1 MTIRSKLASFKEAIN
16 GAQQDYTT
24 LGIRRALWMLAVPMI
39 LEMVM
44 ESIFALVDVYF
55 VGKLGTDEVA
65 AVGLTEPVLMIVY
78 AIALGLAMA
87 ATAMIARRVGEKE
100 LDRASIAAGQVLYI
114 GLGLSIVI
122 ACVGL
127 IFAPDILQW
136 MGASDSVVV
145 LGTPYMRWLL
155 GSNVVI
161 VLLFL
166 LNAIFR
172 GAGNAQIT
180 LRALTLA
187 NGLNIVLDPLFIFGI
202 GPFPEMGLEG
212 AAIATTMGRG
222 IGVVYLCYHLFGGK
236 GLLKVT
242 LAHMRIH
249 WDIIKR
255 LVDVAVGGAGQFLI
269 SSASWMFI
277 VRIVSEFEEEA
288 VAGYTFAVR
297 VIIFTILP
305 AFGMANAAATMVGQN
320 LGANRPD
327 RAEKAVWM
335 AAFYNVV
342 FLGFI
347 SVIFYVFAE
356 QILLFFSQDAKV
368 IHYGV
373 QCLQIIC
380 FGYMAFAY
388 GMVLG
393 LAFNGAGDT
402 KTPTRVNLVAFW
414 LVQIPLAYLLAI
426 KLEYGPAGVFVA
438 IATAQS
444 LLALI
449 NIVLF
454 RQGRWKG
461 TTI

>member
-1 MTIRSKLASFKEAIN
+1 MTIKSKLATFKEALN
-16 GAQQDYTT
+16 GGQQDYTT
-24 LGIRRALWMLAVPMI
+24 LHIRRALLMLAIPMI

-65 AVGLTEPVLMIVY
+65 AVGLTEPVLMMVY
-78 AIALGLAMA
+78 SIALGIAMA
-87 ATAMIARRVGEKE
+87 ASAMVARRVGEKE
-100 LDRASIAAGQVLYI
+100 LDRASIAAGQIIYL

-122 ACVGL
+122 SGLGL
-127 IFAPDILQW
+127 IFAPDILQM
-136 MGASDSVVV
+136 MGATDTVVA

-180 LRALTLA
+180 LRALTIA
-187 NGLNIVLDPLFIFGI
+187 NGLNIVLDPLLIFGI
-202 GPFPEMGLEG
+202 GPLPAMGLEG
-212 AAIATTMGRG
+212 AAIATIIGRG
-222 IGVVYLCYHLFGGK
+222 TGVIYLCYHLFNGT

-249 WDIIKR
+249 WDVIKR

-305 AFGMANAAATMVGQN
+305 AFGLANAAATMVGQN
-320 LGANRPD
+320 LGADRPD
-327 RAEKAVWM
+327 RAEKAVWL
-335 AAFYNVV
+335 AAFYNFV

-347 SVIFYVFAE
+347 SVIFYVFALD
-356 QILLFFSQDAKV
+356 ILSFFSQDEKV
-368 IHYGV
+368 IYYGV

-414 LVQIPLAYLLAI
+414 LIQIPLAYMLAI
-426 KLEYGPAGVFVA
+426 ELQYGPAGVFVA
-438 IATAQS
+438 IAVSQS

-461 TTI
+461 TAI